1 MTDSA
6 IPQDALRLLI
16 SDGFEATSV
25 DQLATA
31 AGMSRSTFFR
41 RYGSK
46 EGMVFADLDGIL
58 AAVEHG
64 LAPLRERAEPV
75 PADGAAAGSRPED
88 LAERD
93 RSAAPDAGILET
105 LLTTAL
111 SVFDHHT
118 GHAEVSRLRH
128 RLLSAVPAL
137 RDRELV
143 STHRYERAFRRAL
156 RPLLD
161 DDATSAALA
170 AAIVAVHNTRLRQWL
185 RSEDQAAAA
194 TAAARAS
201 LESDLRRVVGQL
213 LRIPSAAGGPG
224 EGTTGGTP
232 GSSPGPRR
240 PAGVVVTVLEAA
252 PDGSLDEAAVLDAV
266 RAQLRDRPV
275 PPTAQAE

>member
-25 DQLATA
+25 DQLAAA
-31 AGMSRSTFFR
+31 AGISRSTFFR

-64 LAPLRERAEPV
+64 LAPLREL
-75 PADGAAAGSRPED
+75 ADPMPGNGAAAGLCRE
-88 LAERD
+88 AHAGRD
-93 RSAAPDAGILET
+93 RPGTPEAEILET
-105 LLTTAL
+105 LLATAF

-128 RLLSAVPAL
+128 RLLTAVPAL

-156 RPLLD
+156 RPLLEE
-161 DDATSAALA
+161 DATSAALA
-170 AAIVAVHNTRLRQWL
+170 AAIVAVHNTRLREWL
-185 RSEDQAAAA
+185 RAEDQAAAA
-194 TAAARAS
+194 TAAARAR
-201 LESDLRRVVGQL
+201 LEADLRGVVGQL
-213 LRIPSAAGGPG
+213 LRIPPAAGGSG
-224 EGTTGGTP
+224 EGATGGTP
-232 GSSPGPRR
+232 GPSHGPRR
-240 PAGVVVTVLEAA
+240 PASVVVTVLEAGL
-252 PDGSLDEAAVLDAV
+252 DGGLDEAAVLEAV
-266 RAQLRDRPV
+266 RAQLRGRPA
-275 PPTAQAE
+275 PPPAQAE